1 MTKRQTR
8 KANTKVGKV
17 SKQELMSA
25 KQLVE
30 DGEMFGDS
38 IIATM
43 VLFAH
48 FDESMGIAAIGL
60 AKALAALKT
69 VARKGGIDVEK
80 LFDDELAIFER
91 DLATI
96 DFGGLRGE

>member
-1 MTKRQTR
+1 MTKKQTK
-8 KANTKVGKV
+8 KANTKVGKE

-25 KQLVE
+25 ERLVE
-30 DGEMFGDS
+30 DGEMFGDT

-43 VLFAH
+43 ALFAH
-48 FDESMGIAAIGL
+48 FDESMGVAAIGL

-69 VARKGGIDVEK
+69 VARKHGIDVEK